1 MGENKMEHF
10 VVEKV
15 WLREMARNVAAQ
27 ITPYNE
33 LQYKCD
39 ATEAWDNWKI
49 EVEGL
54 FNFHILFLLFNMS
67 NERLELKYFLFYI
80 SFQFSFASYCTNML
94 TCCTSWAIFPFEF
107 FPPFLFF
114 FLFWEN
120 VCLGKRKSSS
130 KSVFNRCR
138 SSSVTKLFNGSLRL
152 NFEVWKTY

>member
-1 MGENKMEHF
+1 MEHF

-27 ITPYNE
+27 ITPYDE

-80 SFQFSFASYCTNML
+80 SFHSSFATSHGMSYFLGWTHALLNL
-94 TCCTSWAIFPFEF
+94 QWPLRNVTS
-107 FPPFLFF
+107 LKH
-114 FLFWEN
+114 
-120 VCLGKRKSSS
+120 V
-130 KSVFNRCR
+130 
-138 SSSVTKLFNGSLRL
+138 
-152 NFEVWKTY
+152 